1 MVTGGLDVLE
11 TIGKKTF
18 EVIKDHDPG
27 LSKTKGIL
35 FEKTDKPSLSQLL
48 REAQKEEEAKEE
60 RKKEEDEARL
70 SNFKALFEEN
80 QGIQFVNCIHD
91 KKKFLRNFEIL

>member
-1 MVTGGLDVLE
+1 MLE

-27 LSKTKGIL
+27 LSRTKEFL
-35 FEKTDKPSLSQLL
+35 FDKSDKPSLSQLL
-48 REAQKEEEAKEE
+48 REAQKEEKVKEE

-70 SNFKALFEEN
+70 TNLKAMFEEN
-80 QGIQFVNCIHD
+80 QGMMSTF
-91 KKKFLRNFEIL
+91 F

>member
-1 MVTGGLDVLE
+1 MDVLE

-18 EVIKDHDPG
+18 EVIKEHDPG
-27 LSKTKGIL
+27 LSRTREFL

-48 REAQKEEEAKEE
+48 REAQKEEEDKEE

-70 SNFKALFEEN
+70 TNFKALFEEN
-80 QGIQFVNCIHD
+80 QGSVL
-91 KKKFLRNFEIL
+91 KFNFDLSKTLERDNFLTV